1 MLTYLLEKLDKIKK
15 NRALYCSQI
24 EKTRIE
30 ETRIEEEKI
39 DMRISLYPYRIEGKP
54 YDRRGRHVP
63 VRDTRPVLSRPCRRG
78 VPTGP

>member
-30 ETRIEEEKI
+30 ETRIEET
-39 DMRISLYPYRIEGKP
+39 RIEEEKTRLL
-54 YDRRGRHVP
+54 YD
-63 VRDTRPVLSRPCRRG
+63 LICK
-78 VPTGP
+78 